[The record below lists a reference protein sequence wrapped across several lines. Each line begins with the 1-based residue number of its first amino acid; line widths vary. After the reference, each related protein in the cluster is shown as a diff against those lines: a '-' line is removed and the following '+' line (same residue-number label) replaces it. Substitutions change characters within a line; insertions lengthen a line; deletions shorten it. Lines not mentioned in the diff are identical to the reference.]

1 MSALTVPMLAGAARR
16 ARRRK
21 KERGIALMMVIGAI
35 AVLTV
40 MLAEFQD
47 DTSAELASALAD
59 RDSIQAEY
67 MARSAT
73 NLARLVIATE
83 PAIRQSIA
91 PLFQLMK
98 QTPPQLPVWEFSD
111 RLLGAFNDKDAQQDF
126 AATIGLDPTR
136 GKNLGM
142 PGGRFELSIVDE
154 DAKIDVNLGGANDIA
169 HIRLAKELMGLMA
182 PPQYDP
188 MFQKRDLTGNYH
200 DRLQICAAILD
211 WADADL
217 NAFNCDFSQSTA
229 PSNGAEDA
237 YYQLLPVHPYYR
249 KNAPYDSLDEL
260 HMVTGIDDDFW
271 ATFVDPDPTNP
282 KKRIMTVWGQGT
294 VNVNSAPAMTL
305 IALVCAGAPTAG
317 VCTDPIQMEAF
328 IAGVTMG
335 RGISMGAPL
344 FGSAQDFIKTM
355 KGNGMLGPMLT
366 GMLGMKPV
374 TFQSESDF
382 SKSISVES
390 KVFSIYAVGIVK
402 GYRRETRTSI
412 HTVVDF
418 RDAPSITDI
427 TASSLGSAAGSGSS
441 RSPAAPTAT
450 STSTG
455 EAALLQNA
463 LSQPNPA
470 GTIIYSRI
478 E

>member
-1 MSALTVPMLAGAARR
+1 MSAAPNVARR
-16 ARRRK
+16 AKRRK
-21 KERGIALMMVIGAI
+21 KEQGIALMMVIGAI

-73 NLARLVIATE
+73 NLARLIIASE
-83 PAIRQSIA
+83 PLIRQSIS
-91 PLFQLMK
+91 PLFALMK
-98 QTPPQLPVWEFSD
+98 KTPPQIPVWEFSD
-111 RLLGAFNDKDAQQDF
+111 RLLGAFNDKDAQLDF
-126 AATIGLDPTR
+126 AATIGLDPLK

-142 PGGRFELSIVDE
+142 PGGKFELTIVDE
-154 DAKIDVNLGGANDIA
+154 DAKIDLNLGGANDIA

-188 MFQKRDLTGNYH
+188 IFTKRDATGNYH

-211 WADADL
+211 WADADQSS
-217 NAFNCDFSQSTA
+217 FNCDFSQNSA

-237 YYQLLPVHPYYR
+237 YYQLLPTHPYYR
-249 KNAPYDSLDEL
+249 KNAPFDSLEEL
-260 HMVTGIDDDFW
+260 HMVTGVDDDFW

-305 IALVCAGAPTAG
+305 VALVCAGAPTAG
-317 VCTDPIQMEAF
+317 ICTDPLQTSAF
-328 IAGVTMG
+328 VTGVTMG

-344 FGSAQDFIKTM
+344 FGSAADFISAM
-355 KGNGMLGPMLT
+355 KGKGMIGPMLT
-366 GMLGMKPV
+366 TMLGMKPV

-390 KVFSIYAVGIVK
+390 KVFSIYAVGVVK

-418 RDAPSITDI
+418 RDAPSMTDM
-427 TASSLGSAAGSGSS
+427 TNYAASALGSASSSS
-441 RSPAAPTAT
+441 RPAPTAPT
-450 STSTG
+450 STATG

-470 GTIIYSRI
+470 GTIIFSRI

>member
-1 MSALTVPMLAGAARR
+1 MNAAPNNAARR
-16 ARRRK
+16 AKRRK
-21 KERGIALMMVIGAI
+21 KEQGIALMMVIGAI

-47 DTSAELASALAD
+47 DTSAEVASALAD

-73 NLARLVIATE
+73 NLARLIIASE
-83 PAIRQSIA
+83 PLIRQSIA
-91 PLFQLMK
+91 PLFALMK
-98 QTPPQLPVWEFSD
+98 KTPPQLPVWEFSD
-111 RLLGAFNDKDAQQDF
+111 RLLGAFNDKEGQLDF
-126 AATIGLDPTR
+126 AATIGLDPLK

-142 PGGRFELSIVDE
+142 PGGKFELTIVDE
-154 DAKIDVNLGGANDIA
+154 DAKIDLNLGGANDIA

-188 MFQKRDLTGNYH
+188 LFTKRDLTGNYH

-211 WADADL
+211 WADADQSS
-217 NAFNCDFSQSTA
+217 FNCDFSQSSA

-249 KNAPYDSLDEL
+249 KNAPFDSLEEL
-260 HMVTGIDDDFW
+260 HMVTGVDDDFW

-305 IALVCAGAPTAG
+305 VALVCAGAPTAG
-317 VCTDPIQMEAF
+317 ICTDPTQMSAF
-328 IAGVTMG
+328 VTGVTMG

-344 FGSAQDFIKTM
+344 FGSAQDFITTM
-355 KGNGMLGPMLT
+355 KGNGMIGPMLT
-366 GMLGMKPV
+366 SMLGMKPV

-390 KVFSIYAVGIVK
+390 KVFSIYAVGVVK
-402 GYRRETRTSI
+402 GYRRETRTSL

-418 RDAPSITDI
+418 RDAPSMTDM
-427 TASSLGSAAGSGSS
+427 TNYAASALGSGSASS
-441 RSPAAPTAT
+441 RPAPAAPTTTA
-450 STSTG
+450 TG

-470 GTIIYSRI
+470 GTIIFSRI

>member
-1 MSALTVPMLAGAARR
+1 MTAPPFTVKRR
-16 ARRRK
+16 AQRRK
-21 KERGIALMMVIGAI
+21 REQGIALMMVIGAI

-40 MLAEFQD
+40 LLAEFQD

-83 PAIRQSIA
+83 PAIRESIK

-111 RLLGAFNDKDAQQDF
+111 RLLGAFNDKDSQLDF
-126 AATIGLDPTR
+126 AATIGLDPTK

-142 PGGRFELSIVDE
+142 PGGRFELTIVDE
-154 DAKIDVNLGGANDIA
+154 DAKIDINLGGANDIA
-169 HIRLAKELMGLMA
+169 HIRLAKELMGLMQ

-188 MFQKRDLTGNYH
+188 MFQKRDLSGNYH

-217 NAFNCDFSQSTA
+217 SAFNCDFSQSTA

-249 KNAPYDSLDEL
+249 KNAPYDSLEEL

-305 IALVCAGAPTAG
+305 LALVCAGAPTAG
-317 VCTDPIQMEAF
+317 VCTDPLQTSAF
-328 IAGVTMG
+328 ISGVTMG
-335 RGISMGAPL
+335 RGMSMGAPL

-355 KGNGMLGPMLT
+355 KGNGLLGPMLT
-366 GMLGMKPV
+366 GVLGMKPV

-390 KVFSIYAVGIVK
+390 KVFSIYAVGVVK

-418 RDAPSITDI
+418 REAPSILDMAGALGGAS
-427 TASSLGSAAGSGSS
+427 ASSSGS
-441 RSPAAPTAT
+441 RPAPTAPT
-450 STSTG
+450 STATG

-470 GTIIYSRI
+470 GTVVYSRI